1 VVFKKYFL
9 KTINNFMGQAVKKII
24 VCFKKVIN
32 QIEEESKMN

>member
-1 VVFKKYFL
+1 
-9 KTINNFMGQAVKKII
+9 MGQAVKKII